1 MGEILHLE
9 PSFKNRHYAQVGR
22 SGDGE
27 TRVEKVVGG
36 GKKSTCLKKYSN
48 KYYIEEINLH
58 QKII

>member
-36 GKKSTCLKKYSN
+36 GKKSTCLKKYS
-48 KYYIEEINLH
+48 K
-58 QKII
+58 KD